1 MLQRCAAATYVGRMC
16 PATIGDKIRR
26 KTKHSGTY
34 LHTKGRSWRGG
45 CIYIYISHSNIVVP
59 YHPDTTVVEMDIA
72 NNKTYSFKTC
82 NLRDF
87 RTKHGDDTRL
97 SSLWEHEACSAP
109 RCFNI
114 GIAAKTVYANK
125 TANPERD
132 EKKNNSLGWNSPVPS
147 FWVLL

>member
-1 MLQRCAAATYVGRMC
+1 MLQLHMWAGCVQLQC
-16 PATIGDKIRR
+16 DKIRR

-45 CIYIYISHSNIVVP
+45 AYIYIYHSNIMVP

-109 RCFNI
+109 RRFNI

-132 EKKNNSLGWNSPVPS
+132 EKKKQVGLEFSSSIFLGLAIS
-147 FWVLL
+147 